1 MKYISKQA
9 IVALFFYALT
19 ISVAFS
25 QTPSTSNQEKENV
38 IAQMNYCINSL
49 TNIIHN
55 KSMSVLEH
63 ESDQILNNLTI
74 EQIIGLYEINDF
86 RIDLLDAVSKFGI
99 TEQERALLRR
109 VQSMKRDN
117 MKWAALSNALNP
129 TILLTGNAGPGMG
142 YQLAF
147 QTLLT
152 AARSAVEYQTMKGE
166 QNIEELRAMWDLR
179 KEDLKEIND
188 TRKEALKIVFSL
200 YNKYHL
206 SEKDRLTES
215 TANNFS
221 TYISEDNAAKRVR
234 LLEDNRETYEHIAD
248 YYYHLG
254 MAYLDIGEY
263 GKAKPN
269 FNKYLNMYEKVPLLR
284 YDEKSGCIALAIL
297 ANEKGLSN
305 WEKEHYIDIALK
317 NLPHNSAATLQCA
330 MICLYELNEQERALK
345 LIRSGIEDPKASDKS
360 LLYMAAA
367 NVLTVAKQ
375 FPQRYSEICS
385 LFNEGNKITLD
396 SYVTYLINQNSN
408 IWEDVSKLIKFK
420 KTAYRRWYQLWI
432 GKYFNDELHIILPE
446 NIVYDAG
453 DISLY
458 VENHTTDKV
467 TIKQLNPSFAYGV
480 DISKIEKVD
489 CFKANKDLKYLYFD
503 VLVPEKTFILKQD
516 IDYTKIQKEE
526 WHRQGEFDLTQDDI
540 EDIIDFC
547 KDHTPKNY
555 NTELV
560 CKYLDGDYVDKGNDS
575 LKVLFC
581 GNATN
586 YGIHHSNK
594 QSGYYLRIVFANGI
608 NLMYKFENGN
618 LVPYMYIVNKKVE
631 FAKEE
636 YQAEYEYNGEK
647 DSSWWSKAWKS
658 ITSWFSNKDNG
669 SEDTKIEEN
678 EPSWWKKT
686 WNSIIGFFSSEE
698 QSVAEIEIN
707 ENEIED
713 NSSWWQKT
721 KSFMSNLFSSNKA
734 ADEEIANEEN
744 KKQ

>member
-1 MKYISKQA
+1 MTDISKRT
-9 IVALFFYALT
+9 IVILVFYALT
-19 ISVAFS
+19 FSVAFS
-25 QTPSTSNQEKENV
+25 QTSSTSNQEKENV

-63 ESDQILNNLTI
+63 ESDQILNNLSI

-109 VQSMKRDN
+109 IQSIKRDN
-117 MKWAALSNALNP
+117 MKWTALSNALDP
-129 TILLTGNAGPGMG
+129 TMLLTGNSGPGMG

-152 AARSAVEYQTMKGE
+152 AARSTVEYKTMHGE

-206 SEKDRLTES
+206 SENDRLTES

-221 TYISEDNAAKRVR
+221 IYISEENAAKRVR
-234 LLEDNRETYEHIAD
+234 LLEDNRGTYEHIAE

-254 MAYLDIGEY
+254 MAYLDMGEY
-263 GKAKPN
+263 DKAKPH

-305 WEKEHYIDIALK
+305 LEKKYYIDVALR
-317 NLPHNSAATLQCA
+317 NLPHNSATTLQCA

-345 LIRSGIEDPKASDKS
+345 LIRAGIEDPKASDKS
-360 LLYMAAA
+360 LLYLAAA
-367 NVLTVAKQ
+367 NVLTVAER

-385 LFNEGNKITLD
+385 LFNDGNKITID
-396 SYVTYLINQNSN
+396 SYVTYLVNRNNNVWKHIN
-408 IWEDVSKLIKFK
+408 ELIGFK
-420 KTAYRRWYQLWI
+420 KTTYRRWYQLWI
-432 GKYFNDELHIILPE
+432 GKYFNDQLHIILPE
-446 NIVYDAG
+446 NILYDAG

-458 VENHTTDKV
+458 VEKHTSSKV
-467 TIKQLNPSFAYGV
+467 TIKQLNPSFAYGI
-480 DISKIEKVD
+480 DLSKIEKVD
-489 CFKANKDLKYLYFD
+489 CFKSNKDLKYLYFD

-526 WHRQGEFDLTQDDI
+526 WHRQSEFDLTKDDI
-540 EDIIDFC
+540 DDIIDFC
-547 KDHTPKNY
+547 KNHTPKSY
-555 NTELV
+555 DTELE
-560 CKYLDGDYVDKGNDS
+560 CKYLDSDYVDKGNDS

-594 QSGYYLRIVFANGI
+594 QSGYYLRIIFANGI
-608 NLMYKFENGN
+608 NLMYKFEKGE
-618 LVPYMYIVNKKVE
+618 LVPYMYIFNNKIE
-631 FAKEE
+631 FANEE
-636 YQAEYEYNGEK
+636 YRMEYEYNG
-647 DSSWWSKAWKS
+647 
-658 ITSWFSNKDNG
+658 
-669 SEDTKIEEN
+669 TK
-678 EPSWWKKT
+678 EPSWWSKT
-686 WNSIIGFFSSEE
+686 WNSIKDFFSSEGT
-698 QSVAEIEIN
+698 SAVKTEIK
-707 ENEIED
+707 ENQIEEK
-713 NSSWWQKT
+713 SSWWQKT
-721 KSFMSNLFSSNKA
+721 KSFVSNLFSDNNKDS
-734 ADEEIANEEN
+734 DEGFAN
-744 KKQ
+744 KK

>member
-1 MKYISKQA
+1 MKYISKKT
-9 IVALFFYALT
+9 IVALFLYTLT

-109 VQSMKRDN
+109 MQSIKRDN

-129 TILLTGNAGPGMG
+129 TMLLTGNAGLGMG

-152 AARSAVEYQTMKGE
+152 TARSAVEYQTMKGE

-254 MAYLDIGEY
+254 MAYLDMGEY

-305 WEKEHYIDIALK
+305 WEKKHYIDIALK

-330 MICLYELNEQERALK
+330 MICLYELNDQERALK
-345 LIRSGIEDPKASDKS
+345 LIRAGIEDPKASDKS

-396 SYVTYLINQNSN
+396 SYFIYLINRNSN
-408 IWEDVSKLIKFK
+408 IWEDVSELIKFK

-446 NIVYDAG
+446 NIIYDAG
-453 DISLY
+453 DMSLY

-480 DISKIEKVD
+480 DISEIEKVD

-503 VLVPEKTFILKQD
+503 VLVPEKTFMLKQD

-547 KDHTPKNY
+547 KDHTPKSY

-560 CKYLDGDYVDKGNDS
+560 CKYLDGDYVDKGNDI
-575 LKVLFC
+575 LKVIFC

-608 NLMYKFENGN
+608 NLMYKFENGD

-647 DSSWWSKAWKS
+647 DSSWW
-658 ITSWFSNKDNG
+658 
-669 SEDTKIEEN
+669 
-678 EPSWWKKT
+678 KKT

-698 QSVAEIEIN
+698 QSAAKTEIN

-713 NSSWWQKT
+713 KSSWWQKT
-721 KSFMSNLFSSNKA
+721 KSFVSNLFSSNNKES
-734 ADEEIANEEN
+734 DEETANEEN